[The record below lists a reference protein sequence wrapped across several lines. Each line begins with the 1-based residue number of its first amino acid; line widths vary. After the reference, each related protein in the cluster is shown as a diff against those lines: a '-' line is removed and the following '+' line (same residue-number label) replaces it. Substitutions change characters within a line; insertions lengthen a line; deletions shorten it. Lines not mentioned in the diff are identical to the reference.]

1 MNLNYFGKHVL
12 FFIFLLCC
20 RSLYAQ
26 TTVVTGTVTDAA
38 NKQPIPFVT
47 ISFTGTTQSV
57 YTDYQGK
64 FTISSVIPHT
74 RLTASHIGYKNA
86 SLIIVPSKEQVV
98 YITLSAQ
105 ATQLN
110 EVLVKGGKKKRYRN
124 KDNPAVELIRKVI
137 ENKEKNRPEHY
148 DYVEYKEYDKM
159 LFAVSNLPG
168 RISDNRFMRQYKF
181 LLDNRDSTTI
191 PGKSLLPV
199 FIEEKLSQYYY
210 RKNPEKEKTVTLGL
224 KTLRYDQSDENTIV
238 SENIKHLY
246 YKVDIYDNSIFLMT
260 NDFLSPIA
268 NSGPTF
274 YKYFITDTVVINN
287 QKLVELSFTPRNTAD
302 MLFDGKIYITLD
314 GNYAVQR
321 ALLSINR
328 NINLNF
334 VKSMRVDQEFEQ
346 NPDGRYHLSKNTITA
361 ELGADKR
368 SKGSG
373 LYGVRTVTYKNY
385 IVNKPRPDS
394 AYTGTEVIS
403 EEAKH
408 RSEQFW
414 AANRLDTL
422 SAAELRAYKNTD
434 SLRNMPSYKRLYAIA
449 TVLFTG
455 YLNLGAF
462 EIGPINTFYSFN
474 PVEGFVLRLGGRTTP
489 EYNKRFFL
497 ETYGA
502 YGFKDH
508 RAQYFLSGTYS
519 IHDKLVYKFPQN
531 YIKAT
536 VQRTTSIPG
545 QGLQFV
551 GEDNVLLSLKHG
563 ANDIYL
569 YDESYQVNYIQE
581 FENHLSYNVGF
592 NRLTQSPAGSLYF
605 ITRDDNN
612 VPHNI
617 TYLTTAELDLGL
629 RFAPGEQ
636 VAQGRI
642 FRARIPG
649 RYPVFFVDYNVGLKN
664 VIGGQYDYQKLHA
677 RIDQQLHLSQFGW
690 ADMRFETGHTFGR
703 VPYPL
708 LNIFRA
714 NQSYAFDV
722 NAYNLMNFLEFVS
735 DQYETL
741 TIDQHFNG
749 FFFNKIPLFKKLKWR
764 ETASIKAIYG
774 GLSNENNPALHPS
787 LYPFPVT
794 ANGQP
799 ITYAMGNTPYIE
811 GSVGI
816 ENIFKFVRVDLVR
829 RFTYLDHPGAVK
841 LGIRTAIQFYF

>member
-1 MNLNYFGKHVL
+1 MRLIYPGKQFL
-12 FFIFLLCC
+12 FFILLIFAQC
-20 RSLYAQ
+20 LYGQ
-26 TTVVTGTVTDAA
+26 TTVVTGKVTDAA
-38 NKQPIPFVT
+38 SKQPIPFVT
-47 ISFTGTTQSV
+47 ISFPGATHSV
-57 YTDYQGK
+57 YTDAAGK
-64 FTISSVIPHT
+64 FTISSVTPYTH
-74 RLTASHIGYKNA
+74 LKASHIGYKDAN
-86 SLIIVPSKEQVV
+86 LVIVPSTEQAVNIV
-98 YITLSAQ
+98 LSPQ
-105 ATQLN
+105 ATQLS
-110 EVLVKGGKKKRYRN
+110 EVLVKSGKKKRYRN

-159 LFAVSNLPG
+159 LFALSNL
-168 RISDNRFMRQYKF
+168 REKISDNKFLRQYKF
-181 LLDNRDSTTI
+181 FLDNRDSTTI
-191 PGKSLLPV
+191 PGKSLLPI
-199 FIEEKLSQYYY
+199 FLEEKLSQYYY
-210 RKNPEKEKTVTLGL
+210 RKNPENEKTITLGL
-224 KTLRYDQSDENTIV
+224 KTLRYDQSDENDLVTQ
-238 SENIKHLY
+238 NIKHLY

-274 YKYFITDTVVINN
+274 YKYFITDTIVVNN
-287 QKLVELSFTPRNTAD
+287 TRLVELSFTPRNTAD

-321 ALLSINR
+321 AALSINK

-334 VKSMRVDQEFEQ
+334 VKSLRVNQEFEQ
-346 NPDGRYHLSKNTITA
+346 NPDGRYHLSKNTVTA

-368 SKGSG
+368 TKGGG
-373 LYGVRTVTYKNY
+373 LYGIRTVTYKNY
-385 IVNKPRPDS
+385 IINKPHPDS
-394 AYTGTEVIS
+394 TYTGTEVIS

-422 SAAELRAYKNTD
+422 SVAESRAYKNTD
-434 SLRNMPSYKRLYAIA
+434 SLRNMTSYKRLYAVA

-502 YGFKDH
+502 YGFRDH
-508 RAQYFLSGTYS
+508 RPQYFLSGMYS
-519 IHDKLVYKFPQN
+519 LHDKLVYKFPQN

-536 VQRTTSIPG
+536 IQRTTSIPG

-569 YDESYQVNYIQE
+569 YDESYSLNYIQE
-581 FENHLSYNVGF
+581 YENHFSYSLGF
-592 NRLTQSPAGSLYF
+592 SRLTQSPAGSLYF
-605 ITRDDNN
+605 ITTDNN
-612 VPHNI
+612 GIKQNI
-617 TYLTTAELDLGL
+617 NDLTTTELAVGVHY
-629 RFAPGEQ
+629 APHEQ
-636 VAQGRI
+636 LAQGRI
-642 FRARIPG
+642 FRSRIPSK
-649 RYPVFFVDYNVGLKN
+649 YPLLWLDYSVGLKN
-664 VIGGQYDYQKLHA
+664 VMGGQYDYQKLHA
-677 RIDQQLHLSQFGW
+677 RIDKQLHLSQFGW
-690 ADMRFETGHTFGR
+690 ADMRLETGHTFGQ

-708 LNIFRA
+708 LNIFHA
-714 NQSYAFDV
+714 NQTYAFDV
-722 NAYNLMNFLEFVS
+722 YAYNLMNFLEFVS
-735 DQYETL
+735 DQYESF

-764 ETASIKAIYG
+764 ETASFKAIYG
-774 GLSNENNPALHPS
+774 TLSDENKPSLHPS
-787 LYPFPVT
+787 LYPFPLT
-794 ANGQP
+794 ATGQP
-799 ITYAMGNTPYIE
+799 IIYPLGGTPYVE

-841 LGIRTAIQFYF
+841 WGVRTAIQFYF